1 MCCGGALFEYFH
13 NLLGNLAHDG
23 LEIGVVMVLKA
34 IYLSNSTSQRLVN
47 YDDPLCV
54 GSISNSFDRKSR
66 KVDRK
71 C

>member
-1 MCCGGALFEYFH
+1 
-13 NLLGNLAHDG
+13 
-23 LEIGVVMVLKA
+23 MVLKA